1 MKSVN
6 YFYDFYLRVLN
17 EESSPTTFTP
27 VELLDDIKQKCFYSS
42 RTYYILYNR

>member
-6 YFYDFYLRVLN
+6 YFCDFYLTILN

-42 RTYYILYNR
+42 RMYHILYNR